1 MTAHINVARSRSLRS
16 AGVLYD
22 VTIDGEAVGRLK
34 RGQTISHEVKPGT
47 HDVKALF
54 AKTGWRVPVKGHWNL
69 PRGGRET
76 CPVTVTR
83 TAR

>member
-1 MTAHINVARSRSLRS
+1 MQLSQTPEERFLGLDEFTYETRY
-16 AGVLYD
+16 AG
-22 VTIDGEAVGRLK
+22 
-34 RGQTISHEVKPGT
+34 SS
-47 HDVKALF
+47 
-54 AKTGWRVPVKGHWNL
+54 VKGHWFL